1 MTMLDTENPPTSAAK
16 TPKPAPEMPV
26 SPQRR
31 LVETFKAKIEQG
43 EWKLGELIPREIDL
57 MQDYGVSRYMI
68 RQVLNELVQAGR
80 LVRTKKRGTVVSL
93 PKVEQSLASFYSFAV
108 DMAAKGFQPISLVLG
123 LEEVAEPDEVTARLL
138 NLENYSQ
145 VKVFNLRRLRVVND
159 EPLVIESSFLAF
171 TSPVDLFRFDW
182 RVLPFYEVLEKEYG
196 LKVERA
202 TEYLEPII
210 LNKHDAHLLEV
221 ENGSPAFRVER
232 LTYDETG
239 RVFERRIS
247 LIRGDRYR
255 FLVELPK
262 KELLGEPGL

>member
-1 MTMLDTENPPTSAAK
+1 MTEIENPVTISISGDNEAK
-16 TPKPAPEMPV
+16 ENFT

-31 LVETFKAKIEQG
+31 LVETFKEKIEQG
-43 EWKLGELIPREIDL
+43 AWKLGELIPREIDL
-57 MQDYGVSRYMI
+57 MAEYDVSRYMI

-93 PKVEQSLASFYSFAV
+93 PKVEQSLSSFYSFAL
-108 DMAAKGFQPISLVLG
+108 DMTAKGLRPASLVLG
-123 LEEVAEPDEVTARLL
+123 LEEVTAPDEATTRLMH
-138 NLENYSQ
+138 LEKHRQ
-145 VKVFNLRRLRVVND
+145 AKVFNLRRLRVVND

-182 RVLPFYEVLEKEYG
+182 RVSPVYEVLEREYG

-210 LNKHDAHLLEV
+210 LNKNDAHLLGV
-221 ENGSPAFRVER
+221 ESGSPAFRVER
-232 LTYDETG
+232 LTYDASG

-255 FLVELPK
+255 FYVELPK
-262 KELLGEPGL
+262 KELIAEPGY

>member
-1 MTMLDTENPPTSAAK
+1 MLDTENPASRVTATENSAGEI
-16 TPKPAPEMPV
+16 PD
-26 SPQRR
+26 SRQRR
-31 LVETFKAKIEQG
+31 LVETFKQKIEQG

-57 MQDYGVSRYMI
+57 MEDYGVSRYMI

-108 DMAAKGFQPISLVLG
+108 DMAAKGFQPASLVLG
-123 LEEVAEPDEVTARLL
+123 LEEVAEPDEETALAL
-138 NLENYSQ
+138 NLASYPQ
-145 VKVFNLRRLRVVND
+145 VKVFNLRRLRVVNA

-171 TSPVDLFRFDW
+171 TRPVDLFRFDW

-202 TEYLEPII
+202 TEYLDPII
-210 LNKHDAHLLEV
+210 LNRHDAHLLEV

-255 FLVELPK
+255 FYVELPK
-262 KELLGEPGL
+262 KELLG